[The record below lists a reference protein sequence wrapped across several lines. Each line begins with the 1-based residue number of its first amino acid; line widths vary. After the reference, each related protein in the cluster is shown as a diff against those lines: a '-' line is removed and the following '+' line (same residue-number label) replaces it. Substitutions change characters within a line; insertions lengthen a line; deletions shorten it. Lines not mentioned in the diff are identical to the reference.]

1 MYLPFSL
8 GGQMINNEYECKVE
22 KTLLKNGYEGVMFLT
37 DYSYDDAL
45 VGVSTD
51 KRAVYNYDAMVEW
64 LVEEEGFE
72 DDIEA
77 MEWIDYNTIRAIPY
91 FGSTAPVIYYPK
103 DYEGQSALEYLE
115 DHCFDDEV
123 CLLSTLD
130 DCFLGIS
137 MDDAPVYD
145 FALAEKMIPGI
156 SCRDYSA
163 MDNPPVFLVKL

>member
-1 MYLPFSL
+1 
-8 GGQMINNEYECKVE
+8 MINDEYERELE
-22 KTLLKNGYEGVMFLT
+22 KKLLENGYEGVMFLT

-45 VGVSTD
+45 VGVTTD

-64 LVEEEGFE
+64 LINQEDFE

-77 MEWIDYNTIRAIPY
+77 AEWIDYNTIRAIPY

-103 DYEGQSALEYLE
+103 DHEGQSAMEYLE
-115 DHCFDDEV
+115 DHCFDGDV
-123 CLLSTLD
+123 HLLAGLD

-145 FALAEKMIPGI
+145 FAQAEKMIPGI
-156 SCRDYSA
+156 SCRDYSG
-163 MDNPPVFLVKL
+163 MDNPPVFLLKL

>member
-1 MYLPFSL
+1 
-8 GGQMINNEYECKVE
+8 MINDEYECELE
-22 KTLLKNGYEGVMFLT
+22 KKLLENGYEGVMFLT

-45 VGVSTD
+45 VGVTTD

-64 LVEEEGFE
+64 LVEQEEFE

-103 DYEGQSALEYLE
+103 DYEGQSTIEYLE
-115 DHCFDDEV
+115 DHGCDDEV
-123 CLLSTLD
+123 CLLSVLE

-137 MDDAPVYD
+137 MDNAPVYD
-145 FALAEKMIPGI
+145 FAQAEKTIPGI
-156 SCRDYSA
+156 SFRDYSG
-163 MDNPPVFLVKL
+163 MDNPPMFLVTFSTIE

>member
-1 MYLPFSL
+1 
-8 GGQMINNEYECKVE
+8 MINDEYERELE
-22 KTLLKNGYEGVMFLT
+22 KKLLENGYEGVMFLT

-45 VGVSTD
+45 VGVTTD

-64 LVEEEGFE
+64 LVEQEEFE

-103 DYEGQSALEYLE
+103 DYKGQSAMEYLE
-115 DHCFDDEV
+115 DHGCDDEV
-123 CLLSTLD
+123 CLLSVLE

-137 MDDAPVYD
+137 MDNAPVYD
-145 FALAEKMIPGI
+145 FAQAEKTIPGI
-156 SCRDYSA
+156 SFRDYSG
-163 MDNPPVFLVKL
+163 MDNPPMFLVKLKKEEKTYD

>member
-1 MYLPFSL
+1 
-8 GGQMINNEYECKVE
+8 MINDEYERELE
-22 KTLLKNGYEGVMFLT
+22 KKLLENGYEGVMFLT

-45 VGVSTD
+45 VGVTTD

-64 LVEEEGFE
+64 LVEQEEFE

-103 DYEGQSALEYLE
+103 DYKGQSAMEYLE
-115 DHCFDDEV
+115 DHGCDDEV
-123 CLLSTLD
+123 CLLSVLE

-137 MDDAPVYD
+137 MDNAPVYN
-145 FALAEKMIPGI
+145 FAQAEKMIPGI
-156 SCRDYSA
+156 SCRDYSN
-163 MDNPPVFLVKL
+163 MDNPPVFLVAF

>member
-1 MYLPFSL
+1 
-8 GGQMINNEYECKVE
+8 MINDEYECELE
-22 KTLLKNGYEGVMFLT
+22 KKLLENGYEGVMFLT

-45 VGVSTD
+45 VGVTTD

-64 LVEEEGFE
+64 LVEQEEFE

-103 DYEGQSALEYLE
+103 DYKGQSAMEYLE
-115 DHCFDDEV
+115 YHGCDDEV
-123 CLLSTLD
+123 CLLSVLE

-137 MDDAPVYD
+137 MDNAPVYD
-145 FALAEKMIPGI
+145 FAQAEKTIPGI
-156 SCRDYSA
+156 SFRDYSG
-163 MDNPPVFLVKL
+163 MDNPPMFLVKLKKEEKTYD

>member
-1 MYLPFSL
+1 
-8 GGQMINNEYECKVE
+8 MINDEYECELE
-22 KTLLKNGYEGVMFLT
+22 KKLLENGYEGVMFLT

-45 VGVSTD
+45 VGVTTD

-64 LVEEEGFE
+64 LVEQEEFE

-103 DYEGQSALEYLE
+103 DYEGQSTIEYLE
-115 DHCFDDEV
+115 DHGCDDEV
-123 CLLSTLD
+123 CLLSVLE

-137 MDDAPVYD
+137 MDNAPVYD
-145 FALAEKMIPGI
+145 FAQAEKTIPGI
-156 SCRDYSA
+156 SFRDYSG
-163 MDNPPVFLVKL
+163 MDNPPMFLVKLKKEEKTYD

>member
-1 MYLPFSL
+1 
-8 GGQMINNEYECKVE
+8 MINDEYECELE
-22 KTLLKNGYEGVMFLT
+22 KKLLENGYEGVMFLT

-45 VGVSTD
+45 VGVTTD

-64 LVEEEGFE
+64 LVEQEEFE

-103 DYEGQSALEYLE
+103 DYKGQSAMEYLE
-115 DHCFDDEV
+115 DHGCDDEV
-123 CLLSTLD
+123 CLLSVLE

-137 MDDAPVYD
+137 MDNAPVYD
-145 FALAEKMIPGI
+145 FAQAEKTIPGI
-156 SCRDYSA
+156 SFRDYSG
-163 MDNPPVFLVKL
+163 MDNPPMFLVKLKKEEKTYD

>member
-1 MYLPFSL
+1 
-8 GGQMINNEYECKVE
+8 MINNEYECKVE

-77 MEWIDYNTIRAIPY
+77 AEWIDYNTIRAIPY

-103 DYEGQSALEYLE
+103 DYEGQSALEY
-115 DHCFDDEV
+115 HGCDDEV
-123 CLLSTLD
+123 CLLSVLE

-137 MDDAPVYD
+137 MDNAPVYD
-145 FALAEKMIPGI
+145 FAQAEKTIPGI
-156 SCRDYSA
+156 SFRDYSG
-163 MDNPPVFLVKL
+163 MDNPPMFLVKLKKEEKTYD

>member
-1 MYLPFSL
+1 
-8 GGQMINNEYECKVE
+8 MINDEYECELE
-22 KTLLKNGYEGVMFLT
+22 KKLLENGYEGVMFLT

-45 VGVSTD
+45 VGVTTD

-64 LVEEEGFE
+64 LVEQEEFE

-103 DYEGQSALEYLE
+103 DYKGQSAMEYLE
-115 DHCFDDEV
+115 DHGCDDEV
-123 CLLSTLD
+123 CLLSVLE

-137 MDDAPVYD
+137 MDNAPVYD
-145 FALAEKMIPGI
+145 FAQAEKTIPGI
-156 SCRDYSA
+156 SFRDYSG
-163 MDNPPVFLVKL
+163 MDNPPMFMVKLKKEEKTYD

>member
-1 MYLPFSL
+1 
-8 GGQMINNEYECKVE
+8 MINDEYERELE
-22 KTLLKNGYEGVMFLT
+22 KKLLENGYEGVMFLT

-45 VGVSTD
+45 VGVTTD

-64 LVEEEGFE
+64 LVEQEEFE

-103 DYEGQSALEYLE
+103 DYEGQSTIEYLE
-115 DHCFDDEV
+115 DHGCDDEV
-123 CLLSTLD
+123 CLLSVLE

-137 MDDAPVYD
+137 MDNAPVYD
-145 FALAEKMIPGI
+145 FAQAEKTIPGI
-156 SCRDYSA
+156 SFRDYSG
-163 MDNPPVFLVKL
+163 MDNPPMFLVKLKKEEKTYD